1 VWVRS
6 GYMVVLFVV
15 TDGCC
20 VVTHLFLSDC
30 FATVTVAN
38 KT

>member
-1 VWVRS
+1 
-6 GYMVVLFVV
+6 MVILFGV

-20 VVTHLFLSDC
+20 GVTHLFLSDC
-30 FATVTVAN
+30 FATVAVAN